1 MSKNNIAVS
10 VVLPSLNVKKYI
22 NECVRSVRAQTLKNI
37 EIICVDAGSTDGTW
51 EELQEIANIDARIAL
66 VHSDKK
72 SYGYQVNLGMAMAR
86 GEYVAIVDTDDMIRS
101 DMYEKLYEIAK
112 REDADFVKANYEE
125 FSTQEDQVI
134 IKKIVPIVTDES
146 LYDCIVDIEKEQQC
160 FHPQTTATWSGIYK
174 RSFLEQN
181 NIYHNETAGASYQDA
196 GFYLQTYMFAKRAYF
211 VNQPFYMYRV
221 DNPNSSVVNPN
232 KVYCICDE
240 FDFIWNVV
248 EKNEQLKT
256 FQGILSWMF
265 YKKYKRNI
273 ERIAEEFR
281 GEFLERFAADYNG
294 LKEKDILSKEHFLPE
309 EWEELEDICAKGA
322 KFYEEILGKKEQ
334 FLQELSCL
342 PQLIIYG
349 AGKVGREIF
358 QGLEKK
364 ENVICFAVTDGDVEN
379 TVLDGK
385 EIRCIK
391 ELKAYT
397 QSGYV
402 VVAVMH
408 AEYRDKMV
416 KETQNVGFQNVIKI
430 PFGVFDY

>member
-22 NECVRSVRAQTLKNI
+22 NECVSSVRAQTLKNI

-101 DMYEKLYEIAK
+101 DMYEKLYEIAI
-112 REDADFVKANYEE
+112 REDADFVKADYEE
-125 FSTQEDQVI
+125 FATQADQVI
-134 IKKIVPIVTDES
+134 IKKIVPIVTDKS
-146 LYDCIVDIEKEQQC
+146 IYNRIVDIEKAQQC

-248 EKNEQLKT
+248 EKSEQLRV
-256 FQGILSWMF
+256 FNGILSWMF

-281 GEFLERFAADYNG
+281 GEFIERFAKDYNQLCKNG
-294 LKEKDILSKEHFLPE
+294 YLSEECFANE
-309 EWEELEDICAKGA
+309 EWNELQQIREKATRY
-322 KFYEEILGKKEQ
+322 YEEIIRQKEQ
-334 FLQELSCL
+334 FLNSLSDVSH
-342 PQLIIYG
+342 LIIYG
-349 AGKVGREIF
+349 AGKVGKEILF
-358 QGLEKK
+358 SLRQK
-364 ENVICFAVTDGDVEN
+364 ENVVCFAVTECVEGGQ
-379 TVLDGK
+379 LIAGK
-385 EIRCIK
+385 EVKCIDD
-391 ELKAYT
+391 LKLYT
-397 QSGYV
+397 ESVYV
-402 VVAVMH
+402 VIAVMH
-408 AEYRDKMV
+408 TEYREKMV
-416 KETQNVGFQNVIKI
+416 EEARRVGFKNILTL